1 MGNESAGKSLRRE
14 GMIEAAR
21 KDGKIYFY
29 DPQNEKRKPERFF
42 TTYTRIDTLKVTDL
56 ILKCCTNQ

>member
-1 MGNESAGKSLRRE
+1 MKVRARAYGVQ

-29 DPQNEKRKPERFF
+29 DPQNEKRNPERFIINYF
-42 TTYTRIDTLKVTDL
+42 RWDYKSLGK
-56 ILKCCTNQ
+56 